1 MRGANAAGRIRLV
14 QWALG
19 AGLCAVIL
27 RAAYVQLVRGEQY
40 RTEALARRTERVVLP
55 APRGTIYDRNGTPLA
70 LSQEAYHV
78 GIARR
83 ELAVTDRQLRAMARD
98 LGVPYATLTRE
109 LRKNYAYLHGPYS
122 AAAVRSLRGMRGVHL
137 SAEMERFYP
146 RPEFARPLL
155 GYPGSEGR
163 PASGIERSLDSLLSG
178 RDGSAVVLRDSRGRR
193 YQSPSRL
200 DAFPVPGHDVFLT
213 IDAELQDIV
222 EAALA
227 EAIETYDASGG
238 DVVVLRPQTGELLA
252 VASRRAD
259 GSLPPNAFTTVF
271 EPGSTAKIFA
281 AAALLEYGLAGP
293 DDSVFG
299 ERGRYVQG
307 GRTIV
312 DDHGEGWM
320 SLSRVIEVSSNIG
333 MVKFASR
340 LRPEQ
345 QYWILRAF
353 GLGALTGVE
362 FPAEARGLLPRPD
375 QWSGFT
381 QASLAMGYELAV
393 TPLQLAAAYGAIA
406 NDGVLMRPA
415 LVFAV
420 RAPNG
425 KMTYRHVPE
434 PVRRVVRPQVASALR
449 SMLRGVVY
457 HGGTGST
464 AALTTYSLAGKTG
477 TAQRAGAGGY
487 LSGAYTAT
495 FASLFPAE
503 RPQLVM
509 VVKLDDPKSVYA
521 RLSAA
526 PVTRSVIQQV
536 LASRIAVLDLG
547 PLAARPAAVG
557 SYAAVGMGSVRYV
570 VAWPP
575 RDSVPEQFDRPVPD
589 VRGMSVRQ
597 AARVLHRAGFRVGVS
612 GFGTTVNEM
621 RPAPGT
627 IVKMGSTVTL
637 TAKRSK

>member
-1 MRGANAAGRIRLV
+1 MRGGDAAGRIRLV

-19 AGLCAVIL
+19 AGLVAVVL
-27 RAAYVQLVRGEQY
+27 RAAQVQLVRGDEY
-40 RTEALARRTERVVLP
+40 RREAQAQRTERVVLP
-55 APRGTIYDRNGTPLA
+55 APRGTIYDHNGIPLA
-70 LSQEAYHV
+70 LSREAYHV
-78 GIARR
+78 GISPR
-83 ELAVTDRQLRAMARD
+83 ELTASQQELRVIARH
-98 LGVPYATLTRE
+98 LGVPYTRLARA
-109 LRKNYAYLHGPYS
+109 LRGNYAYFHGPYT
-122 AAAVRSLRGMRGVHL
+122 AAAVQPLRGVRGIHL

-178 RDGSAVVLRDSRGRR
+178 VDGSAVVLRDSRGRR

-252 VASRRAD
+252 VASRRGD
-259 GSLPPNAFTTVF
+259 GSLPPSAFTTVF
-271 EPGSTAKIFA
+271 EPGSTAKIFV
-281 AAALLEYGLAGP
+281 AAALLEYGVADP
-293 DDSVFG
+293 RDSVFG
-299 ERGRYVQG
+299 ELGRYLLG
-307 GRTIV
+307 KRTIV

-320 SLSRVIEVSSNIG
+320 TLSRVIEVSSNIG
-333 MVKFASR
+333 IAKFASR
-340 LRPEQ
+340 LTPGQ
-345 QYWILRAF
+345 QYRMLRAF
-353 GLGALTGVE
+353 GLGTPTGVE
-362 FPAEARGLLPRPD
+362 FPTEARGILPRPD
-375 QWSGFT
+375 QWSGLT

-406 NDGVLMRPA
+406 NDGILMRPT
-415 LVFAV
+415 LVSAI

-425 KMTYRHVPE
+425 KMVYQHSPE
-434 PVRRVVRPQVASALR
+434 PVRRVVRAEVAAVLR

-477 TAQRAGAGGY
+477 TAQRAGGGGY
-487 LSGAYTAT
+487 LRGAYTAT
-495 FASLFPAE
+495 FASLFPAD

-526 PVTRSVIQQV
+526 PVTRAVIEQI
-536 LASRIAVLDLG
+536 LAARTTVLDLG
-547 PLAARPAAVG
+547 ALAARPAAEANGPGRAG
-557 SYAAVGMGSVRYV
+557 SAAYI

-575 RDSVPEQFDRPVPD
+575 PDSLRERRDRPVPD
-589 VRGMSVRQ
+589 VRGMSLRQ

-612 GFGTTVNEM
+612 GFGTVSEM
-621 RPAPGT
+621 SPPPGT
-627 IVKMGSTVTL
+627 ARRPGSLVSL
-637 TAKRSK
+637 TARRSN